1 MKLPQNHTSFK
12 PMLYHY
18 KSLKGYI
25 LLSVI
30 GCTYIYI
37 YMNIKHEPLFK
48 HHYLSI
54 PANDKVVY
62 IIIYTPVQTTSH
74 TWGRIP
80 LGKWVIPQVRL
91 TWTIPYY
98 IWDEIWVMDYK
109 PRILSGMHIH
119 LCIYI

>member
-1 MKLPQNHTSFK
+1 MNHYSN
-12 PMLYHY
+12 
-18 KSLKGYI
+18 I
-25 LLSVI
+25 I
-30 GCTYIYI
+30 IYQFQLMI
-37 YMNIKHEPLFK
+37 Y
-48 HHYLSI
+48 
-54 PANDKVVY
+54 NDKVVY

-91 TWTIPYY
+91 KWTIPYY

-119 LCIYI
+119 LCIYIYIYK